1 MQFFCGSWIP
11 SYLLSFLYW
20 ENILWNAFEYFFCNV
35 LAYMAPTTK
44 TTYVLLSKSY
54 LLFLQWTSISITILV
69 FVSKWASFHDTAKC
83 SWLSCTFVQII
94 STSWCTIIW
103 MQDYVIDLRICKRLC
118 YSLSC
123 KYGVC
128 LWLKSWRHQ
137 RFSSNRILAKTFWIG
152 QVILFCHLVPMRP

>member
-103 MQDYVIDLRICKRLC
+103 MQDYVIDLQDWFLQEVMLFTVMQIW
-118 YSLSC
+118 
-123 KYGVC
+123 C
-128 LWLKSWRHQ
+128 LLM
-137 RFSSNRILAKTFWIG
+137 AKIMKTSKIFK
-152 QVILFCHLVPMRP
+152 

>member
-35 LAYMAPTTK
+35 LAYMAPATK

-103 MQDYVIDLRICKRLC
+103 MQDYVIDLQDWFLQEVMLFTVMQIW
-118 YSLSC
+118 
-123 KYGVC
+123 C
-128 LWLKSWRHQ
+128 LLM
-137 RFSSNRILAKTFWIG
+137 AKIMKTSKIFK
-152 QVILFCHLVPMRP
+152 